1 MTASTGHDPEELTRR
16 LRRAR
21 PSRAVA
27 DDALRDAVD
36 RGARVIILD
45 DDPTGTQS
53 VSGLPVV
60 TEWRPSDLAW
70 AFEQEG
76 RGICVLTNTRSLEP
90 AEARIRNA
98 EALASVHAA
107 AQGEPYAIISRGDS
121 TLRGHYAHEIDVV
134 QSSLRD
140 NGWGAVNAV
149 LLVPAFP
156 DAGRITVDAVHWVQE
171 GGVFTPAGASS
182 FARDATFG
190 YEASDLRDW
199 IEEQSNGVIRAADVA
214 VIPLALVRSGHSEL
228 VAAIMAHGAGAHVV
242 IDAVDDNDLRCIALA
257 AIAAEE
263 LGHKIVYRTSP
274 GLLRA
279 RLAQPSPEALPREI
293 VAAAIAA
300 SRPATTHG
308 LVVVGSHV
316 PLSSRQ
322 LAHLVSTDAGVEHL
336 VLDVSS
342 LLAQSDSKEVTSAL
356 VERAAQLL
364 RGRDVVIST
373 SRARVDGA
381 DPSESL
387 RIARE
392 VSSALVEVTRAL
404 LARSRPSY
412 LIGKGGITSSDL
424 ATRGVGLTRA
434 TIRGSLLPGLISIW
448 QGADGMTTFST
459 PYAIFP
465 GNVGTDSS
473 LSDAV
478 AAFRAAANSTG

>member
-1 MTASTGHDPEELTRR
+1 
-16 LRRAR
+16 
-21 PSRAVA
+21 
-27 DDALRDAVD
+27 
-36 RGARVIILD
+36 
-45 DDPTGTQS
+45 
-53 VSGLPVV
+53 SGLPVV
-60 TEWRPSDLAW
+60 TQWRQSELAW
-70 AFEQEG
+70 AFEQNG
-76 RGICVLTNTRSLEP
+76 HGVCVLTNTRSLET
-90 AEARIRNA
+90 AEARARNA
-98 EALASVHAA
+98 EAMDSVHAA

-121 TLRGHYAHEIDVV
+121 TLRGHYADELDVV
-134 QSSLRD
+134 QNSLRD
-140 NGWGAVNAV
+140 NGWGAVDAV

-171 GGVFTPAGASS
+171 GGGLVPAGESS
-182 FARDATFG
+182 FARDSTFG
-190 YEASDLRDW
+190 YDASDLRDW
-199 IEEQSNGVIRAADVA
+199 VEEQSRGVIPAADVA
-214 VIPLALVRSGHSEL
+214 VINLDLVRRGHAEL
-228 VAAIMAHGAGAHVV
+228 VAAIMDQAGGKHVV
-242 IDAVDDNDLRCIALA
+242 IDAVDDNDLRCIAIA
-257 AIAAEE
+257 AIAAEA

-279 RLAQPSPEALPREI
+279 RLAQPSPEALSREV

-308 LVVVGSHV
+308 LVIVGSHV

-322 LAHLVSTDAGVEHL
+322 LAHLVSGDPGIEHL
-336 VLDVSS
+336 VLDVPS
-342 LLAQSDSKEVTSAL
+342 LLSAGCSKEVTSAL
-356 VERAAQLL
+356 IDRAARLL
-364 RGRDVVIST
+364 HGRDVVIST

-392 VSSALVEVTRAL
+392 VSSALVEIASAL

-448 QGADGMTTFST
+448 QGADGTSTFST

-465 GNVGTDSS
+465 GNVGSESS